1 MGADVFVGVSSANC
15 VTQAMVRSM
24 NPDPFIFAMAN
35 PIPEIMPDEAKAAG
49 ASVVGTGRSD
59 FNNQINNVLIFPGI
73 FRGAI
78 NARSATITPKMKVAA
93 AKALAQS
100 VRDITPEAVIPS
112 VLDKD
117 VSYQVAKAVEA
128 AAGS

>member
-1 MGADVFVGVSSANC
+1 
-15 VTQAMVRSM
+15 
-24 NPDPFIFAMAN
+24 MAN
-35 PIPEIMPDEAKAAG
+35 PIPEIMPDDAKAAG

-78 NARSATITPKMKVAA
+78 NARSTTITPKMKVAA

>member
-1 MGADVFVGVSSANC
+1 
-15 VTQAMVRSM
+15 
-24 NPDPFIFAMAN
+24 
-35 PIPEIMPDEAKAAG
+35 
-49 ASVVGTGRSD
+49 
-59 FNNQINNVLIFPGI
+59 
-73 FRGAI
+73 
-78 NARSATITPKMKVAA
+78 
-93 AKALAQS
+93 